1 MGLMGKLKGLTQGR
15 ERQISQ
21 AVDKAGDVVD
31 KRTKGKYSGH
41 IQKAEDKVDDALG
54 VRDDQAFGVRDDQAL
69 GVRDDQT
76 AGVRDDRTPGVDGD
90 PPGPARP
97 AV

>member
-1 MGLMGKLKGLTQGR
+1 MGKLKGLTKGR

-21 AVDKAGDVVD
+21 AVDKAGDLVD
-31 KRTKGKYSGH
+31 KRTKGRYSGH
-41 IQKAEDKVDDALG
+41 IQKAEDQVDGALG
-54 VRDDQAFGVRDDQAL
+54 VRDDRG
-69 GVRDDQT
+69 
-76 AGVRDDRTPGVDGD
+76 PGVDGD

>member
-1 MGLMGKLKGLTQGR
+1 MGLMGKLKSLTKGR

-31 KRTKGKYSGH
+31 KKTQGKYSGH
-41 IQKAEDKVDDALG
+41 IQTAGDKVDDALG
-54 VRDDQAFGVRDDQAL
+54 VEDDQAL
-69 GVRDDQT
+69 
-76 AGVRDDRTPGVDGD
+76 GVRDDRTPGVDRD
-90 PPGPARP
+90 PSAPTRP